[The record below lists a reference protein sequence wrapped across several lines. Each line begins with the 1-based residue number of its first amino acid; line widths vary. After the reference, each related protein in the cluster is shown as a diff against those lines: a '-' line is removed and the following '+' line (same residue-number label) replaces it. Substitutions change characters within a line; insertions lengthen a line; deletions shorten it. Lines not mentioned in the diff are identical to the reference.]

1 MAQRVVDAPPGA
13 SPPRR
18 DTATRRRVWRAVW
31 VTAAATLGVAAVG
44 ANFVRVPYVITSPG
58 DAKPLGSIVRVD
70 GAPTYRH
77 DNDLRFLTVRVSN
90 EDPSLWRYLF
100 AQLDS
105 DASVERRERVI
116 GCATYDENARLNNL
130 LMGESQTAATTVA
143 LSRLGYEVSEAGR
156 RAVIVSVQCD
166 GPSRDRLMLGDV
178 ITAVD
183 GAPVTANDTIR
194 PLLLA
199 HRPGERV
206 RVTVDRGGSS
216 REVTVLLGRREGSAY
231 LGIATQTVIDER
243 FPFNVEIDTRRVS
256 GPSAG
261 LAFTLAVIDVLT
273 PGDLTGD
280 QRVAVTGSISPDGT
294 VGQVG
299 GVEQKTVT
307 ARERGVT
314 LLLVPKGEARDARP
328 HAGLMRVI
336 AVATIDDALTALER
350 FGGDPVA
357 PSTAAQD
364 AQ

>member
-1 MAQRVVDAPPGA
+1 
-13 SPPRR
+13 
-18 DTATRRRVWRAVW
+18 
-31 VTAAATLGVAAVG
+31 
-44 ANFVRVPYVITSPG
+44 
-58 DAKPLGSIVRVD
+58 
-70 GAPTYRH
+70 
-77 DNDLRFLTVRVSN
+77 
-90 EDPSLWRYLF
+90 
-100 AQLDS
+100 
-105 DASVERRERVI
+105 
-116 GCATYDENARLNNL
+116 
-130 LMGESQTAATTVA
+130 
-143 LSRLGYEVSEAGR
+143 
-156 RAVIVSVQCD
+156 
-166 GPSRDRLMLGDV
+166 MLGDV

-336 AVATIDDALTALER
+336 AVATIDDALAALER